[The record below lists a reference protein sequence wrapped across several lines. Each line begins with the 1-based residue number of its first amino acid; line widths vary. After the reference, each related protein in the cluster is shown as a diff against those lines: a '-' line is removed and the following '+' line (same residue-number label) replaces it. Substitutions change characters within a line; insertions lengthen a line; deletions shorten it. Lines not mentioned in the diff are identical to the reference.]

1 MKVEFAEVL
10 LIDEHGALSLAQ
22 LAELSRLPREDL
34 LELVACEALVPLD
47 PYAPEPSFGARALL
61 TARTAA
67 RLRADFELDAH
78 GVVLALALL
87 DRIDEL
93 EARVRELM
101 AHLPHRLR

>member
-1 MKVEFAEVL
+1 MKIEFAEVL
-10 LIDEHGALSLAQ
+10 LIEEHGELSLEQ
-22 LAELSRLPREDL
+22 LAELSRLPQEEL

-47 PYAPEPSFGARALL
+47 PCAPEPSFGARALL

-78 GVVLALALL
+78 GVALALALL
-87 DRIDEL
+87 DRIGEL
-93 EARVRELM
+93 EAEVRELL

>member
-10 LIDEHGALSLAQ
+10 LIDEHGALSLTQ
-22 LAELSRLPREDL
+22 LAELSRLPQEDL

-47 PYAPEPSFGARALL
+47 PYASEPSFGAHALL

-101 AHLPHRLR
+101 AQLPHRLR